1 MKRNSAK
8 KKRERKAHRS
18 YLELNLLHDHVFH
31 SRAEVSRF
39 EDDVLFSSHVEKHYY
54 FGLLLLLLLLRE
66 EDRLWI
72 APHQI
77 LSLAGVG
84 QRSSSLE
91 HQNALLFV
99 FSSGSPASSSSF
111 DSSSPSSSSRCDAL
125 SRGWCSSTREQR
137 GGEVTNISR
146 KRKIRSPFSGFR
158 V

>member
-72 APHQI
+72 APHQF
-77 LSLAGVG
+77 SLLRGWDKEVR
-84 QRSSSLE
+84 RSSTKTLSSL
-91 HQNALLFV
+91 
-99 FSSGSPASSSSF
+99 
-111 DSSSPSSSSRCDAL
+111 SSPRDLPRRRRRLTPPLPLLRRGATLFRAGGAL
-125 SRGWCSSTREQR
+125 RRENSAA
-137 GGEVTNISR
+137 E
-146 KRKIRSPFSGFR
+146 K
-158 V
+158 

>member
-54 FGLLLLLLLLRE
+54 FGLLLLLLLRE

-72 APHQI
+72 APHQF
-77 LSLAGVG
+77 SLLRGWDKEVR
-84 QRSSSLE
+84 RSSTKTLSSL
-91 HQNALLFV
+91 
-99 FSSGSPASSSSF
+99 
-111 DSSSPSSSSRCDAL
+111 SSPLWDLPRRRRL
-125 SRGWCSSTREQR
+125 TPPLPLRRGAMDLKATHMH
-137 GGEVTNISR
+137 
-146 KRKIRSPFSGFR
+146 
-158 V
+158 

>member
-54 FGLLLLLLLLRE
+54 FGLLLLLLLRE

-99 FSSGSPASSSSF
+99 FSSMGSPASSSF
-111 DSSSPSSSSRCDAL
+111 DSSSPSSSRCDAL